1 MKQALYQKIA
11 DYLIENQNGLYRLA
25 YSYTG
30 NPEDAMDAVQSAAYK
45 ALIHHEMLRDENA
58 VKTWCYRIVVNE
70 SMALLRKRRKESP
83 VPEPWDAQASY
94 IEKGYE
100 QDDDLYN
107 RVNRLP
113 EKIQEVIKLRFYED
127 LSLKEIAEITET
139 NLNTVKARLY
149 RGLRMMKKDLEE
161 AKA

>member
-11 DYLIENQNGLYRLA
+11 DYLIEHQNGLYRLA

-100 QDDDLYN
+100 QDEDLYN